1 MQSDFESGKNKEC
14 RPDMHT
20 YSAVLIAIRISNRSD
35 AIEKAQNIFD
45 SIHLPNT
52 VVFNVLLNI
61 YAERG
66 MGHETVTLTRR
77 MQSDFESGKNRY
89 CLPSEVTE
97 IALLKAF
104 RISGDHTLVEQ
115 GHDVLDWF
123 RMRKQG
129 SI

>member
-1 MQSDFESGKNKEC
+1 
-14 RPDMHT
+14 
-20 YSAVLIAIRISNRSD
+20 
-35 AIEKAQNIFD
+35 
-45 SIHLPNT
+45 
-52 VVFNVLLNI
+52 
-61 YAERG
+61 

-97 IALLKAF
+97 IALLKAL
-104 RISGDHTLVEQ
+104 RISGDRTLAKQ